1 MLRRVLRRIKP
12 GAQRP
17 RLRYSAAIGHRQAS
31 RTTETIRMEIDEIHD
46 AVRATVASVAPGVDL
61 QRIRPDRPLR
71 EQIELDSMD
80 WLNLVGALHERLHVD
95 VPESDYGRIG
105 TIDAIVAYVASRL
118 AAPSAVPSATPARVP
133 ADAPRSHRLADGTAL
148 TVRPIRAADAPLE
161 ADFFQRLSDDS
172 RYKRFMGV
180 LHELPEGKLKY
191 LTEVDQVHHVALVA
205 TVERSGREAVI
216 GVARYVVDPS
226 GSSCEFA
233 VTVDDAWHHC
243 GVAGILMHALI
254 DRAREQGLARMEGIV
269 LAANRPM
276 LKFVRQLG
284 FTVQPDPDDRCT
296 VRAVRELQ
304 GGRSSPTAPAAPGS
318 R

>member
-1 MLRRVLRRIKP
+1 
-12 GAQRP
+12 
-17 RLRYSAAIGHRQAS
+17 
-31 RTTETIRMEIDEIHD
+31 
-46 AVRATVASVAPGVDL
+46 
-61 QRIRPDRPLR
+61 
-71 EQIELDSMD
+71 MD
-80 WLNLVGALHERLHVD
+80 WLNLVAALHERLHVD

-105 TIDAIVAYVASRL
+105 TIDAIVAYIAERL
-118 AAPSAVPSATPARVP
+118 AAPPAGAPAAPADMP
-133 ADAPRSHRLADGTAL
+133 ADAPQSHRLADGTAL

-205 TVERSGREAVI
+205 TVERDGQEAVI

-226 GSSCEFA
+226 GTGCEFA
-233 VTVDDAWHHC
+233 VTVDDAWHHS
-243 GVAGILMHALI
+243 GVAGILMHALL
-254 DRAREQGLARMEGIV
+254 DRARARGLARMEGIV

-284 FTVQPDPDDRCT
+284 FTVKPDPDDRCT
-296 VRAVRELQ
+296 VRAVRELRPER
-304 GGRSSPTAPAAPGS
+304 GAP
-318 R
+318 